1 MCLIEA
7 MQLAFIIKHFRNKK
21 KRCVLFFFC
30 FCYYLG
36 ARIMHYD
43 IVSSMAVRYPRV
55 YRDVYFLWE

>member
-7 MQLAFIIKHFRNKK
+7 MQLAFLIKHFRNKK
-21 KRCVLFFFC
+21 KDVFCFFC